1 MLDIKFIRENPDAV
15 KKSIKDRGLKL
26 DLESLIKLDDSRRKA
41 LGEVEDLRA
50 EKNKANDEISALLK
64 AKKDAK
70 VKIASMKKTADRIDQ
85 LEDKLKEINAELD
98 KSLLV
103 IPNIP
108 HSSVPV
114 GNASCKKTVR
124 SWGELPKFD
133 GSTQPPLAASLTI
146 NPERAKRV
154 ERVDFK
160 PLTHIEIAQ
169 HLDIIDFGRAAKIT
183 GSNFILYKG
192 WGARLE
198 RALINFMLDLH
209 IKKHGYTE
217 VFPPFMVN
225 RQSMT
230 GTGQLPKL
238 EEDMYRLKD
247 DDLFLIPTAEVPV
260 TNIFRD
266 EILNEDDLPIYY
278 TAYTACFRREAG
290 SYGKDTKGLIRVHQ
304 FDKVELVK
312 FVKPENSYDE
322 LEKLVLD
329 AEDVL
334 QLLGLPYRV
343 AMLPTGDLSFAASKC
358 FDLEAY
364 AAGIDQ
370 WLEVSSCSNFE
381 SFQARRANIKFRR
394 TTDDGRRTTEYVHT
408 LNGSGVALARTVV
421 AMLENYQQKD
431 GSVIIPEALRPYL
444 DGKERIPAERE

>member
-1 MLDIKFIRENPDAV
+1 MLDIKFIRDNQDAV
-15 KKSIKDRGLKL
+15 KKSIKERNLKL
-26 DLESLIKLDDSRRKA
+26 EIDGLIKLDDSRRKI
-41 LGEVEDLRA
+41 LSELEELRA
-50 EKNKANDEISALLK
+50 RKNKANDEISALLK
-64 AKKDAK
+64 EKKDAK
-70 VKIASMKKTADRIDQ
+70 DKIASMKKTAERAGQ
-85 LEDKLKEINAELD
+85 LEAELKEVNLELD
-98 KSLLV
+98 KLLLA

-108 HSSVPV
+108 HSSIPV
-114 GNASCKKTVR
+114 GDASCKKEVR

-133 GSTQPPLAASLTI
+133 
-146 NPERAKRV
+146 
-154 ERVDFK
+154 FK
-160 PLTHIEIAQ
+160 PATHIELSGR
-169 HLDIIDFGRAAKIT
+169 LDIIDFVRATKIT

-192 WGARLE
+192 WGAKLE

-209 IKKHGYTE
+209 TQKHGYTE
-217 VFPPFMVN
+217 VFPPFLVN
-225 RQSMT
+225 RASMT

-238 EEDMYRLKD
+238 EEDMYKLKE

-266 EILNEDDLPIYY
+266 EILDEVSLPVCY

-304 FDKVELVK
+304 FDKVEMVK
-312 FVKPENSYDE
+312 FVTPESSYDE
-322 LEKLVLD
+322 LERLVGN
-329 AEDVL
+329 AEEVL

-343 AMLPTGDLSFAASKC
+343 VMLPTGDISFAASKC
-358 FDLEAY
+358 YDLEAY
-364 AAGIDQ
+364 AAGMGQ

-394 TTDDGRRTTEYVHT
+394 KDTKKLDFVHT

-421 AMLENYQQKD
+421 AILENYQQKD

-444 DGKERIPAERE
+444 NGQERIS